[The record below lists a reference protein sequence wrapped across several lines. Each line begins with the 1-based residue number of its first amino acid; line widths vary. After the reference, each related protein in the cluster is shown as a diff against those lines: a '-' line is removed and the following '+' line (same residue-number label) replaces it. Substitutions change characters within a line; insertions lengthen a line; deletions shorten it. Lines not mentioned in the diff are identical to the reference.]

1 MKVRPL
7 LLTLFVCVL
16 SASLY
21 AADNPTIGV
30 WRLNAAKSKLP
41 PGATKNNTVMFTE
54 DGDSTDVVT
63 YGVDADGNTVRTE
76 WVGKFDGKDYPVT
89 GGASGATRSY
99 KMVSGRKMEV
109 IENADGKVVS
119 QGYVEVAKDGNKS
132 VIELESTALDGAKMK
147 IKAVYDKH

>member
-1 MKVRPL
+1 MKVGPL
-7 LLTLFVCVL
+7 LLTLFVCVF

-21 AADNPTIGV
+21 AGDNPNIGV
-30 WRLNAAKSKLP
+30 WRLNAAKSKFP

-54 DGDSTDVVT
+54 DGDNTDVTT
-63 YGVDADGNTVRTE
+63 YGVDAEGKTVHTE

-89 GGASGATRSY
+89 GGAGGASRSY
-99 KMVSGRKMEV
+99 RMVSGRRMEI

-119 QGYVEVAKDGNKS
+119 QGYVEVARDGNKS
-132 VIELESTALDGAKMK
+132 VLELESTAPDGAKMK